1 MDDYDEEDDLDAVA
15 FVHAEEDEEEVDG
28 ESMDEEGEEEEEDM
42 EEDGAPDEA
51 DGLAEV
57 LNGGGMRLP
66 DAIDDDDD
74 DESDAED
81 HEIRP
86 TDAVVLVATT
96 EDEEYSS
103 IEVHVYEEESG
114 ALYVHHDIALPAF
127 PLCLAWGDCP
137 PSLDADGKQTG
148 VGSFVA
154 VGTFQPGIEI
164 WDLDI
169 IDPLEPV
176 AVLGGEMD
184 VADGGLKKKKKKGKR
199 AGPALAPGS
208 HEGAVMSLD
217 WNRQHR
223 QVSPTLTDL
232 YKYP

>member
-1 MDDYDEEDDLDAVA
+1 MQ
-15 FVHAEEDEEEVDG
+15 
-28 ESMDEEGEEEEEDM
+28 
-42 EEDGAPDEA
+42 
-51 DGLAEV
+51 
-57 LNGGGMRLP
+57 LP

-103 IEVHVYEEESG
+103 IEVHVYEEETG
-114 ALYVHHDIALPAF
+114 GLYVHHDIALPAF

-137 PSLDADGKQTG
+137 PSLDAEGGQTG
-148 VGSFVA
+148 VGSYVA

-176 AVLGGEMD
+176 CVLGGEQQQEEE
-184 VADGGLKKKKKKGKR
+184 VGGGKKKKKGGKKKKSR
-199 AGPALAPGS
+199 LPSLVPGS
-208 HEGAVMSLD
+208 HEGAVMCLD
-217 WNRQHR
+217 WNRVHR
-223 QVSPTLTDL
+223 QVLASGSADCTVKLWDVTRRECSATATHHKDKVVALQWHPTEVGTHARSPAGRQGGGWRSMAFSS
-232 YKYP
+232 